1 MPRASTLSIPPRAAA
16 PPPALNHALRRWLA
30 RELRR
35 LRPAVA
41 ASSAACGADRYR
53 KHFAADAHLALLVF
67 HGLSGLPSLRQSY
80 GAFAA
85 CAGLVEVSGL
95 APLPP
100 APSGDLGVSFSQYA
114 ASNTSRPAAFLSG
127 LLPALC
133 ARVRQAP
140 PAAGVA
146 PPRDL
151 RVIDSTFLR
160 VCLHHAWLPSR
171 GGADVPGV
179 RVQVPYTPAWDLPEH
194 VLITDT
200 RTPDGQGLEQ
210 ALLDDPDR
218 LAELRGQTLAL
229 DLGYYAHRR
238 FVRLGDAQV
247 HFVTRRHPQAQLTVE
262 ADLPVPVPLPLADSP
277 PGRIRVLHDQ
287 RVTLGSPNNRRG
299 AVLPGLRLVTATVT
313 PQPRAA
319 RQGAPPVVYE
329 VLTDRWDLP
338 AADVVQLYL
347 WRWQIELFFRWL
359 KRYVYLLHLLG
370 YSRNAVELTVALALL
385 VHLLTVLAAHALGWA
400 RRSPAL
406 RARLGWLLG
415 QLTPAELV
423 PDPPT
428 AWQLRLPG
436 CGPPLPLLTHGI

>member
-1 MPRASTLSIPPRAAA
+1 MPRASVFSVPRSGS
-16 PPPALNHALRRWLA
+16 PHPSALNHRLRRWLA
-30 RELRR
+30 RERRR

-41 ASSAACGADRYR
+41 TSTAACRGERYR
-53 KHFAADAHLALLVF
+53 KSFDAFAHASLLVF

-85 CAGLVEVSGL
+85 CEGLVAVSGL
-95 APLPP
+95 GPP
-100 APSGDLGVSFSQYA
+100 AAGAPPGALGVSFSQYA
-114 ASNTSRPAAFLSG
+114 ASNTSRPAAFVSG

-133 ARVRQAP
+133 ARVSQLPPTPGAAP
-140 PAAGVA
+140 PG
-146 PPRDL
+146 DL
-151 RVIDSTFLR
+151 RVIDSTFVR
-160 VCLHHAWLPSR
+160 VCLHHTWLPSR

-210 ALLDDPDR
+210 TLLDDPAR
-218 LAELRGQTLAL
+218 LAAWRGQTLAM
-229 DLGYYAHRR
+229 DLGYYGHRR
-238 FVRLGDAQV
+238 FVRLRAAQV
-247 HFVTRRHPQAQLTVE
+247 HFVTRRHPQAHLTVE
-262 ADLPVPVPLPLADSP
+262 ADQPVPVPLPACL

-299 AVLPGLRLVTATVT
+299 AVLRGLRLVTATVT

-319 RQGAPPVVYE
+319 RQGAPPVTYE

-338 AADVVQLYL
+338 AAEVVQLYL

-385 VHLLTVLAAHALGWA
+385 VHLLTVLAAHALGA
-400 RRSPAL
+400 NRRSPVL
-406 RARLGWLLG
+406 RARLGWVLG
-415 QLTPAELV
+415 QLTPAELT
-423 PDPPT
+423 PDAPT
-428 AWQLRLPG
+428 AWQLAFPG
-436 CGPPLPLLTHGI
+436 WALPLPLPP